1 MFFASPLEILE
12 VAHNLGRWRANQLIV
27 GACRWREIARPAPR
41 TGQPFVSGRDMSMS
55 IAQASLATDSTN
67 AASID
72 AASLEPDRGFER
84 LPTPQPTSASLGWGW
99 RVARGFASACEY
111 LFGCAVLFVGLAILA
126 TIPVLQFMS
135 LGYLLDASGR
145 VARSGRITA
154 GLIGVRKA
162 ARLGGIVLGTWL
174 LLWPLRLVSLLAG
187 SAQLI
192 EPDGHVERLWT
203 VTLWVLTVLFVMH
216 VVSAC
221 WRGGRLRSFFWPR
234 PVRFVRELRQP
245 DAFARARDAVWDFMR
260 GLRLPHY
267 FWLGLRGFLG
277 GLVWLLVP
285 ITLLAGS
292 TRAPLLGF
300 LGGALLA
307 IVVVYL
313 PFAQVRFALENRL
326 RAMFEVRAVR
336 DHFRRAPVAFLI
348 ALVITLASA
357 IPLYLLK
364 IEIIPREAAW
374 LPSLVFVA
382 FIFPARLLAGWA
394 YGRSERRETPRHV
407 LFRVAARM
415 AMIPAAIAYAV
426 IVYFTQF
433 TSWYGVA
440 SLYEQHAFLLPVPF
454 LDL

>member
-1 MFFASPLEILE
+1 
-12 VAHNLGRWRANQLIV
+12 
-27 GACRWREIARPAPR
+27 
-41 TGQPFVSGRDMSMS
+41 MSMS
-55 IAQASLATDSTN
+55 LADIGIPTVP
-67 AASID
+67 
-72 AASLEPDRGFER
+72 LELDDRR
-84 LPTPQPTSASLGWGW
+84 DRPPTPGPALSATGWIS
-99 RVARGFASACEY
+99 RVARGVSSAGEY

-135 LGYLLDASGR
+135 LGYLLDSS
-145 VARSGRITA
+145 ARAAHSGRITT

-162 ARLGGIVLGTWL
+162 ARLGGIVLGTWM

-187 SAQLI
+187 SARLI
-192 EPDGHVERLWT
+192 EPDGRAERFWT

-234 PVRFVRELRQP
+234 PLGFARELRQP
-245 DAFARARDAVWDFMR
+245 DAFARARDAVWDFVR
-260 GLRLPHY
+260 GLRLPHF

-277 GLVWLLVP
+277 GLVWLIVP

-348 ALVITLASA
+348 ALVVTLASA

-374 LPSLVFVA
+374 LPNLVFVA

-394 YGRSERRETPRHV
+394 YGRSERRETPRHA
-407 LFRVAARM
+407 LFRVAARV